1 MSGGTLRHQSE
12 HAIPTGPRSRA
23 SCLLDSRGTGA
34 TTTSDAHRK
43 HVLFPVRTRPNHQ
56 KTIGKPYSCC
66 IAAPSAERNA
76 PKRSLGNREFI
87 KSHGFFDIQASS
99 HGKSFGFPQ
108 VVLAHLC
115 MERNNGVDGGGR
127 RRATHASR
135 GTSSPRGVELT
146 HPKGERINWPRWKT
160 LSNIPPKENNVNY
173 SQKKTVRRIPEF
185 PGIRQVE
192 PRDFLNSQEFGNS
205 AS

>member
-1 MSGGTLRHQSE
+1 
-12 HAIPTGPRSRA
+12 
-23 SCLLDSRGTGA
+23 
-34 TTTSDAHRK
+34 
-43 HVLFPVRTRPNHQ
+43 
-56 KTIGKPYSCC
+56 
-66 IAAPSAERNA
+66 
-76 PKRSLGNREFI
+76 
-87 KSHGFFDIQASS
+87 
-99 HGKSFGFPQ
+99 
-108 VVLAHLC
+108 

-192 PRDFLNSQEFGNS
+192 PQDFLSSQEFGNS
-205 AS
+205 GIREFAPIPEFPNSLEFGKLNLRIF